1 MRCEDASVFYHQF
14 DSGALQDDPV
24 AGELW
29 LFSPPFFRLM
39 YRVLVPAT
47 GVLVASKIVQGLC
60 YLILAIAV
68 LLLIRSRGAGLAAG
82 LVAAFLFLHTDL
94 VGDRIAGGLPRGFAY
109 PVLMLWFSGAV
120 TLSWTARAMAAFI
133 AAATYPI
140 AMVLVLGSEIAHQ
153 ILSLLRIPAKPL
165 KQTATRLGLL
175 TAGCALIIAP
185 YVVSKSPAG
194 GLPTYAEAEQ
204 NPVFHSGGRARLV
217 PLRNP
222 IRELGPPVTMPYRHV
237 RPPRPVFSVTREWQT
252 GIVILGLFFLLILT
266 RLSPIPTA
274 AAALGC
280 ASVVMYFL
288 ARLFAFQLFIP
299 QRYAMFGI
307 ASATMALGITSI
319 GLIGHHLGNSY
330 RATLRN
336 FAALL
341 FILGLCVVTG
351 TGLVRNH
358 GMMAGGPQQ
367 ADLYRF
373 ASSLPLT
380 ARFASHPRDGD
391 HLPLFAARAT
401 VIGHETLNPLLD
413 KSYERLRVRAVDTL
427 LALYATHRQDVLDF
441 CHKYE
446 VPHLLL
452 RPDRYTREFRS
463 RAKWVEPFSTI
474 LLERLRTTRLR
485 ELVLR
490 DPPSASIV
498 FQNPTFTVVD
508 VELLAR
514 AWSDSSV
521 RLPAQAQ
528 ERGYPF
534 NLMETCRDAAPDCG
548 TRRDRI
554 STGIPLPA
562 LISHAA

>member
-1 MRCEDASVFYHQF
+1 MLKSELTLHRTSVILLISVFLVYLSFWANANFGKLFDPELQNDDARMHLFFYHQF

-29 LFSPPFFRLM
+29 LFSPPLFRLL

-47 GVLVASKIVQGLC
+47 GVLVAAKIVQGLC

-68 LLLIRSRGAGLAAG
+68 LLLIRSRRAGLAAG
-82 LVAAFLFLHTDL
+82 LVAAFLFLHTNP
-94 VGDRIAGGLPRGFAY
+94 VGSRIAGGLPRSFAY
-109 PVLMLWFSGAV
+109 PALMLWFSGAV
-120 TLSWTARAMAAFI
+120 TSNWTARAMAAFI
-133 AAATYPI
+133 VAATYPI
-140 AMVLVLGSEIAHQ
+140 AMLLVLGSEIAHQ
-153 ILSLLRIPAKPL
+153 FVSLLRVPAKPL

-175 TAGCALIIAP
+175 TAGCALIVAP
-185 YVVSKSPAG
+185 YIVSKSSAG
-194 GLPTYAEAEQ
+194 SLPTYAQAEQ
-204 NPVFHSGGRARLV
+204 DPVFHRGGRVRLV

-222 IRELGPPVTMPYRHV
+222 IRELGQPAINPYRHL
-237 RPPRPVFSVTREWQT
+237 RRSPRPVFSVARGWQT
-252 GIVILGLFFLLILT
+252 GIVILALFFLLILT

-274 AAALGC
+274 AAALGF
-280 ASVVMYFL
+280 ASVALYFL
-288 ARLFAFQLFIP
+288 SRLFAFQLFIP
-299 QRYAMFGI
+299 GRYAVFGI

-319 GLIGHHLGNSY
+319 GLIGHRRGNSY

-341 FILGLCVVTG
+341 FILAMCVVTG
-351 TGLVRNH
+351 TGLVQNH
-358 GMMAGGPQQ
+358 GMKASGYKH

-373 ASSLPLT
+373 ARSLPLT
-380 ARFASHPRDGD
+380 ARFASHPKDGD
-391 HLPLFAARAT
+391 DLPLFAARAT

-413 KSYERLRVRAVDTL
+413 KSYKRLKVRAVDTL

-441 CHKYE
+441 CRKYE
-446 VPHLLL
+446 VTHLLL

-474 LLERLRTTRLR
+474 LLEHLGTTSLR

-498 FQNPTFTVVD
+498 FRNSRFTVVD

-514 AWSDSSV
+514 AWSD
-521 RLPAQAQ
+521 
-528 ERGYPF
+528 
-534 NLMETCRDAAPDCG
+534 
-548 TRRDRI
+548 
-554 STGIPLPA
+554 
-562 LISHAA
+562 